1 MLPTRNGVGPSC
13 VGLPPGDW
21 PLMIDFLI
29 QRFPGVGEEIL
40 TARLARHE
48 IVDEQGRSISLNDPY
63 RAGGRLFYYRD
74 VLNERAIAAQE
85 TVLFQDERLVVADKP
100 HGLPVTPSGQ
110 HLQETLLVRLRNR
123 LKLDTLTPIHRIDQ
137 DTAGLVLFAKLP
149 SLVRHYATL
158 FAQRGVQKTYQAIAP
173 YRADMQFPLER
184 STVLVP
190 AAHFM
195 QMREWQAGD
204 APTRSAPAHTSV
216 ELLAVSGALARYQ
229 LTPHSGRRHQL
240 RVHMSALGLPI
251 LGDRIY
257 PDLMTEGSGE
267 GAMPLQ
273 LLAQRVAF
281 IDPVT
286 GETREF
292 QSQFTLKL
300 PAAASPG

>member
-21 PLMIDFLI
+21 PLVIDFLI
-29 QRFPGVGEEIL
+29 QRFPGVGAETL

-48 IVDEQGRSISLNDPY
+48 IVDEQGRSVALDDPY

-85 TVLFQDERLVVADKP
+85 TVLFQDDRLVVADKP

-123 LKLDTLTPIHRIDQ
+123 LGLDTLTPIHRIDQ
-137 DTAGLVLFAKLP
+137 DTAGLVLFAKQP
-149 SLVRHYATL
+149 SLVHHYASL
-158 FAQRGVQKTYQAIAP
+158 FAQRGVQKTYQAIASF
-173 YRADMQFPLER
+173 RTELRFPLQR

-195 QMREWQAGD
+195 QMREWEVGD
-204 APTRSAPAHTSV
+204 APTRSVPAHTTV
-216 ELLAVSGALARYQ
+216 ELLEVSGEFGRYQ

-240 RVHMSALGLPI
+240 RVHMCALGLPI
-251 LGDRIY
+251 VGDRIY
-257 PDLMTEGSGE
+257 PALMPEGSGK
-267 GAMPLQ
+267 GTVPLQ
-273 LLAQRVAF
+273 LLAQRMSF
-281 IDPVT
+281 TDPVT

-292 QSQFTLKL
+292 HSEFTLDL
-300 PAAASPG
+300 PTPASAG